1 MLWGLCIPWFS
12 SSEILYSLC
21 LCRQA
26 SFGFS
31 GAQCPVSNIT
41 DSSRLP
47 GLPVLTRNW
56 SLSVPNKFVRRTLM
70 NPAWLRC
77 PFLNQLCQKCGIRG
91 RDRDCPWWGLEP
103 TVGRQSCYAQW
114 MSSRNRLDWGGG
126 NLRCQ
131 EITI

>member
-1 MLWGLCIPWFS
+1 MLWRLCIPWFS
-12 SSEILYSLC
+12 SSEILYNLC

-31 GAQCPVSNIT
+31 GAQCPVGNII
-41 DSSRLP
+41 DCSQLP

-70 NPAWLRC
+70 NAAWLRC

-91 RDRDCPWWGLEP
+91 RDRNRPWCGLES

-114 MSSRNRLDWGGG
+114 MSPRNQLDWGGG
-126 NLRCQ
+126 NMRCQ
-131 EITI
+131 EIRI